1 MDRRAFLAIA
11 ATGLGTAPF
20 AAHGQRESN
29 VPRIGYLTPG
39 TGANED
45 LFWTELR
52 RLGYE
57 EGRNIAVEY
66 RSAHGDLDKLPAFAA
81 ELVRLKVDIIVAVVT
96 RASLAAKQATATI
109 PIVIVAVSDP
119 VASGLV
125 SNLARPGGNVTG
137 TCGVGAD
144 VVAKQLE
151 LVRTLLP
158 NAVRVTALWNPSNR
172 TFQQQLLSEAMSAAP
187 KLRLQLQLVEARA
200 PDDFDRA
207 FVAISKSRP
216 DALLILAD
224 PMFGSNAKRI
234 ADLALEH
241 HLPAVSMIRT
251 FAEAGVVATYGQ
263 SFADSYRRAATYVDR
278 ILKGAK
284 PGDLPVEQP
293 TKIELVINLKTAKA
307 LGLTVPQSLL
317 LRADEVIQ

>member
-11 ATGLGTAPF
+11 ATALATAPF

-52 RLGYE
+52 RLGYV

-125 SNLARPGGNVTG
+125 SNLARPGGNITG

-144 VVAKQLE
+144 VVGKQLE

-172 TFQQQLLSEAMSAAP
+172 TFQQQLLNEARSAAP
-187 KLRLQLQLVEARA
+187 KLRLQLQSVEARA
-200 PDDFDRA
+200 PDDLDRA
-207 FVAISKSRP
+207 FVAISKGRP

-241 HLPAVSMIRT
+241 HLPAVSMIKA

>member
-1 MDRRAFLAIA
+1 MDRRTFMATIA
-11 ATGLGTAPF
+11 AGLGAAPF
-20 AAHGQRESN
+20 AAHAQRESKI
-29 VPRIGYLTPG
+29 PRIGYLTPG
-39 TGANED
+39 TGANEE

-52 RLGYE
+52 RLGYV

-125 SNLARPGGNVTG
+125 SNLARPGGNITG

-172 TFQQQLLSEAMSAAP
+172 TFQQQLLNEAISAAP
-187 KLRLQLQLVEARA
+187 KLQLQLQSVEARA
-200 PDDFDRA
+200 PDELDRA
-207 FVAISKSRP
+207 FVAISKGRP

-241 HLPAVSMIRT
+241 HLPAVSMIRA

-317 LRADEVIQ
+317 LRADEVLQ

>member
-11 ATGLGTAPF
+11 ATGLATAPF
-20 AAHGQRESN
+20 AAHGQREST
-29 VPRIGYLTPG
+29 VHRIGYLTPD

-52 RLGYE
+52 RLGYV

-125 SNLARPGGNVTG
+125 SNLARPGGNITG
-137 TCGVGAD
+137 TCGIGAD

-172 TFQQQLLSEAMSAAP
+172 TFQQQLLNEAMSAAR
-187 KLRLQLQLVEARA
+187 KLRLQLQSVEARA

-207 FVAISKSRP
+207 FVAISKGRP

-263 SFADSYRRAATYVDR
+263 SFADSFRRAATYVDK